1 MAISIFHD
9 VLDSLLGR
17 ATNAV
22 DVAPP
27 NPAGSGVDP
36 EVVAAMAGRESAV
49 DSTRST
55 VLSDVEAARATSQ
68 AMQQEEATAVAGA
81 SGIDPNTGS
90 PSTSLSSGDPFAV
103 QAAQSAQSAY
113 AQQQAQYIQ
122 QMQQYQQQM
131 TAYQQQVWQQAMAQQ
146 QTAAMMNQMNAQAQA
161 QAMSAATGPQSLS
174 ADEIAAMVAELYDE
188 EGTHVEGYDDGNGE
202 ESRRTLEASETDDL
216 GGGANVSLEKVSGGP
231 MSSAEIEAAI
241 ENACDLNGVSD
252 DPEVRRRFVNV
263 WTQMAMHE
271 SGGDPNA
278 GNGWDSN
285 AVGEI
290 WEDGLPAQSSRGAWQ
305 CIPDTFSA
313 YHVAGTSDSIYDPEA
328 SAAASVNYS
337 MQRYGIGPD
346 GSGLDEFAASRGID
360 PDSGDMVGGY
370 VGY

>member
-131 TAYQQQVWQQAMAQQ
+131 TTYQQQVWQQAMAQQ

-188 EGTHVEGYDDGNGE
+188 EGTHVEGYDGNGE